1 MFQSKQNDFQSKQGN
16 FQTKFSNPKPKPK
29 PFNLNFFLKQIT
41 SIQNPYIKSLV
52 LLQEKAKARKQTGT
66 FLIEGKR
73 EIELALKGNYEIE
86 TILFLSDLIS
96 ENQIAQLTK
105 SSNLS
110 FRAHSE
116 EFEVIEISKE
126 IYQKLAYRD
135 TTEGILAIAKSK
147 SLALLDLKLSDNP
160 LILVAESPE
169 KPGNIGALLR
179 TADAANL
186 DAVIIANPKSD
197 LYNPNVVRS
206 SVGCLFTRQIATG
219 TTSEIIAFLKSKKIN
234 FYCATLQN
242 STTYHTQ
249 DYTQPTALVVGTEA
263 TGLTEEWRTNCTQNI
278 IIPMQGEIDSMN
290 VSVAA
295 AILIFE
301 AKRQRGF

>member
-1 MFQSKQNDFQSKQGN
+1 MKI
-16 FQTKFSNPKPKPK
+16 
-29 PFNLNFFLKQIT
+29 LKQIT
-41 SIQNPYIKSLV
+41 SIQNPYVKSLV
-52 LLQEKAKARKQTGT
+52 QLQEKAKARRQSGT
-66 FLIEGKR
+66 FLMEGKR
-73 EIELALKGNYEIE
+73 EISIAIKGGYLME
-86 TILFLSDLIS
+86 TLLFLPEICS
-96 ENQIAQLTK
+96 ESEVRQLSK
-105 SSNLS
+105 NAEL
-110 FRAHSE
+110 
-116 EFEVIEISKE
+116 IEINKE
-126 IYQKLAYRD
+126 VYQKLAYRD
-135 TTEGILAIAKSK
+135 TTEGILAVAKTKTLQLS
-147 SLALLDLKLSDNP
+147 DLKLSENP
-160 LILVAESPE
+160 LILIAEAPE

-197 LYNPNVVRS
+197 LYNPNIVRS
-206 SVGCLFTRQIATG
+206 SVGCLFTNQIATG
-219 TTSEIIAFLKSKKIN
+219 TTSEIIAFLKERKIN

-249 DYTQPTALVVGTEA
+249 DYTSPTALVVGTEA
-263 TGLTEEWRTNCTQNI
+263 TGLTEEWRKEATQNI

>member
-1 MFQSKQNDFQSKQGN
+1 
-16 FQTKFSNPKPKPK
+16 
-29 PFNLNFFLKQIT
+29 LKQIT
-41 SIQNPYIKSLV
+41 SAQNPYIKSLL

-73 EIELALKGNYEIE
+73 EILLAIKGGYRIE
-86 TILFLSDLIS
+86 TLLFYPELIS
-96 ENQIAQLTK
+96 ENEINKLVQNTTDL
-105 SSNLS
+105 
-110 FRAHSE
+110 
-116 EFEVIEISKE
+116 IEINKDIFE
-126 IYQKLAYRD
+126 KLAYRES
-135 TTEGILAIAKSK
+135 TEGVIAVANSK
-147 SLALLDLKLSDNP
+147 SFSLSDLKLNENP
-160 LILVAESPE
+160 LLLIAEAPE

-186 DAVIIANPKSD
+186 DAVIIANPKGD
-197 LYNPNVVRS
+197 LYNPNIVRS
-206 SVGCLFTRQIATG
+206 SVGCLFTNQIATG
-219 TTSEIIAFLKSKKIN
+219 TTSEIIAFLKERKIN

-242 STTYHTQ
+242 STSYHTQ
-249 DYTQPTALVVGTEA
+249 DYTMPSALVVGTEA
-263 TGLTEEWRTNCTQNI
+263 TGLSQEWREAATQNI